1 VDGGTS
7 RFDKSGIV
15 YHAVCSGCDAY
26 NAADMPTSDFPT
38 TAGAWS
44 RVNRSNNCNNAAF
57 KFDLSSLRA
66 IVQSNS
72 LQLDKPGLNNV
83 CIPDSIVFENLSTGG
98 KTYEWN
104 LGDGTRIVK
113 TDLSPVIHQY
123 KNTGRYIVKLK
134 AVDPGTC
141 KVTDSTSTFVD
152 VHIKQS
158 FVQEDDALCAE
169 TSYKLLAGGGV
180 SYQWLSEDGTFES
193 SNPTPTV
200 SPPDTL
206 KYYVTITEATG
217 CVNYDSV
224 KLSVIPSV
232 LPGFEMTLEGECKGR
247 PVVHVSDT
255 TENIYNA
262 QLFFDFGDGTTAD
275 LSEITHAYDKDGLYT
290 VKLTGVQSFCVYETT
305 KSVPVFEMT
314 VPNIITPASKD
325 GMNDTFII
333 QYGDQEGVTPVD
345 FDLKVSLTIYNR
357 WGKKVYEE
365 KDYQY
370 DWSGDGLSAGV
381 YYYEVTVEDHATC
394 RSWVQVFK

>member
-1 VDGGTS
+1 
-7 RFDKSGIV
+7 
-15 YHAVCSGCDAY
+15 
-26 NAADMPTSDFPT
+26 
-38 TAGAWS
+38 
-44 RVNRSNNCNNAAF
+44 
-57 KFDLSSLRA
+57 
-66 IVQSNS
+66 
-72 LQLDKPGLNNV
+72 
-83 CIPDSIVFENLSTGG
+83 
-98 KTYEWN
+98 
-104 LGDGTRIVK
+104 
-113 TDLSPVIHQY
+113 
-123 KNTGRYIVKLK
+123 
-134 AVDPGTC
+134 
-141 KVTDSTSTFVD
+141 VD

-224 KLSVIPSV
+224 KLSVIPSI
-232 LPGFEMTLEGECKGR
+232 LPGFEMTLEGDCKGR

-275 LSEITHAYDKDGLYT
+275 RSEITHAYDKDGLYT

-394 RSWVQVFK
+394 RSWVQVVK